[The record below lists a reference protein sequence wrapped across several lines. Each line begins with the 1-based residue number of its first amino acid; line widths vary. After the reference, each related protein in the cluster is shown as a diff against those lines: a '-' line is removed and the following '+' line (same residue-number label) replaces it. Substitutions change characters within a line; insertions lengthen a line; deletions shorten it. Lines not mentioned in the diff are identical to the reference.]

1 MRCIGASTMGEG
13 KKNVS
18 VKDAAA
24 GTKKTG
30 EAAVIDKGTEKERK
44 LSYDELQ
51 EICLQLN
58 SKLEELYKRYQ
69 EANLT
74 NFFNRLEFLFKVLE
88 NSLRFDDEF
97 IDKVVGEIQAAIYP
111 KEIEPAKDGEKEDAE
126 LSK

>member
-1 MRCIGASTMGEG
+1 MGEG

-18 VKDAAA
+18 AGDAQA
-24 GTKKTG
+24 KKTTN
-30 EAAVIDKGTEKERK
+30 AAVIDKGTEKERK

-88 NSLRFDDEF
+88 NSLRFDDKF

-111 KEIEPAKDGEKEDAE
+111 KEIEPAKDGEEKDAE

>member
-1 MRCIGASTMGEG
+1 M
-13 KKNVS
+13 S
-18 VKDAAA
+18 VKDAAV

-111 KEIEPAKDGEKEDAE
+111 KEIEPAKDGEEKDAE